1 MICEEEDKEKEEEWQ
16 MMTNEW
22 RTIIELVIIVTHTLA
37 VCSFPPILDVGWSRI
52 AKVPWSLQSRP
63 VLQQLCFADLEHH
76 GGSLEMLKYVG
87 TWATWYYLMIL
98 DDVDDNW
105 CYLMIS
111 DDIWW
116 YLMILDDSWW
126 YLMIRDDIWC
136 YLMIFDDMCWYLIIS
151 DDIWWYLMIH
161 DDVWWCFMI
170 FDDIWWYVMISDDIW
185 C

>member
-1 MICEEEDKEKEEEWQ
+1 
-16 MMTNEW
+16 MTNER

-76 GGSLEMLKYVG
+76 GGDPWRCWNTLEHERHDTIWWYLMMLMIIDAI
-87 TWATWYYLMIL
+87 WWYLMIF
-98 DDVDDNW
+98 
-105 CYLMIS
+105 

-116 YLMILDDSWW
+116 YLMIVDDIWW
-126 YLMIRDDIWC
+126 YVMIFDAIWC
-136 YLMIFDDMCWYLIIS
+136 YLMISDYIWCYLMIS

-170 FDDIWWYVMISDDIW
+170 FDDIWWYLMISDDI
-185 C
+185 